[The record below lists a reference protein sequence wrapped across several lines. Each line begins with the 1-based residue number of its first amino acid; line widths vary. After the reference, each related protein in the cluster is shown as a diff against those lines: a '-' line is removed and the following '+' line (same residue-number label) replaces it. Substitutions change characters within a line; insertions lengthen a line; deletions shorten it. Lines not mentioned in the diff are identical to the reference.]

1 MKSSLRPAL
10 LLIVSLALGGPA
22 WLVAAAQQDAPKPT
36 FSATV
41 ARVPISAVVT
51 DSKNRR
57 VQTLT
62 REEFE
67 VLENGTP
74 RAIVDFSVNERAP
87 IALALLFDTSG
98 SMAVGS
104 SLADAKSIVRHVLGW
119 IDPQTD
125 EVALFTFSRG
135 LREEVPFTSN
145 TDEIGRALSHV
156 EPVGSTS
163 LYDAINEVASALGNR
178 PSRRQAVVVV
188 TDGIDTSSA
197 MTAAEVS
204 AAAASID
211 VPVYILAAVAPLT
224 RPEQSDPIPPITLPA
239 ATLADLASWTG
250 GTTTFVSAPAHASVA
265 ARQLVS
271 DLRHQYVLA
280 IAAASEPGWYSLRVN
295 ARHGKLHVR
304 SRSGYVTRPST
315 RIGTDART
323 PRQ

>member
-1 MKSSLRPAL
+1 MKASLRPAL
-10 LLIVSLALGGPA
+10 LLIVSLAVVGPS

-57 VQTLT
+57 VQTLK

-74 RAIVDFSVNERAP
+74 RVIVDFSVNERAP

-145 TDEIGRALSHV
+145 TDEIGRACPTSS
-156 EPVGSTS
+156 PSDPPRSMTPSTKWPPR
-163 LYDAINEVASALGNR
+163 SATGPHGVR
-178 PSRRQAVVVV
+178 PS
-188 TDGIDTSSA
+188 SS
-197 MTAAEVS
+197 
-204 AAAASID
+204 
-211 VPVYILAAVAPLT
+211 
-224 RPEQSDPIPPITLPA
+224 
-239 ATLADLASWTG
+239 
-250 GTTTFVSAPAHASVA
+250 
-265 ARQLVS
+265 
-271 DLRHQYVLA
+271 
-280 IAAASEPGWYSLRVN
+280 
-295 ARHGKLHVR
+295 
-304 SRSGYVTRPST
+304 
-315 RIGTDART
+315 
-323 PRQ
+323 